1 MDWSKYTKMVITDND
16 DNDEVLGIL
25 LVEGMTEKEIRSV
38 FADVRCKLEDCWDI
52 DDLMTELE
60 EVCEQSGKDC
70 IWLPEVYSVGV

>member
-1 MDWSKYTKMVITDND
+1 MDWSKYTKIVITDND
-16 DNDEVLGIL
+16 DDDETLGIL

-38 FADVRCKLEDCWDI
+38 FNDVRCKLEDCWDI

-70 IWLPEVYSVGV
+70 IWLPEVSSIGV